1 MKKIAFLGSK
11 PIGYKC
17 LDFLLTNQQKLNCKV
32 VAVLSNDNVRFGA
45 EHSVKQLATSN
56 HIKFGETLDDLLA
69 LTEEIDFLIS
79 VQYHLILKQQHI
91 DLAKEL
97 AVNLHMAPLPE
108 YRGCNQFSF
117 AIYNKSN
124 VFGTTLHQLEA
135 GIDNGKIIAERR
147 FDITPDMMVKDLY
160 DRTFEESIT
169 LFEENIENIL
179 TKKYTLIPQETLL
192 KKRGGNIYYR
202 KDVAKLKQIDLGSM
216 ADEVARKVK
225 ATAMPGFEPPF
236 TIIDG
241 VKYYIIPEKNY
252 NK

>member
-1 MKKIAFLGSK
+1 MKKIVFLGSK

-17 LDFLLTNQQKLNCKV
+17 LDFLLNNQEKFDCRV
-32 VAVLSNDNVRFGA
+32 VAVLSNDNTRFGA
-45 EHSVKQLATSN
+45 EHSVKQLANSH
-56 HIKFGETLDDLLA
+56 HIPFGETLEDLQA
-69 LTEEIDFLIS
+69 LNQEIDFLIS
-79 VQYHLILKQQHI
+79 VQYHLILKQHHI
-91 DLAKEL
+91 NLAKEL

-147 FDITPDMMVKDLY
+147 FEITPDMMVKDLY
-160 DRTFEESIT
+160 DKTFTESIT
-169 LFEENIENIL
+169 LFEEQIENIL
-179 TKKYTLIPQETLL
+179 NKKYTLTPQETLIN
-192 KKRGGNIYYR
+192 KRGSNIYYR
-202 KDVAKLKQIDLGSM
+202 KDVSSLKQIDLGTM

-236 TIIDG
+236 TVIDG

-252 NK
+252 TK

>member
-1 MKKIAFLGSK
+1 MKKIVFLGSK

-17 LDFLLTNQQKLNCKV
+17 LEFLLKNQDKFNARV
-32 VAVLSNDNVRFGA
+32 VAVLSNDNVRFGS

-56 HIKFGETLDDLLA
+56 NIKFGETLADLSA
-69 LTEEIDFLIS
+69 IEEEIDFLIS
-79 VQYHLILKQQHI
+79 VQYHLILKQEHI
-91 DLAKEL
+91 NLAKIL
-97 AVNLHMAPLPE
+97 AVNLHMASLPE

-117 AIYNKSN
+117 AIYNKSS

-147 FDITPDMMVKDLY
+147 FEITSHMMVKDLY
-160 DRTFEESIT
+160 DKTFDESIK

-179 TKKYTLIPQETLL
+179 NQKYTLTPQETLVAE
-192 KKRGGNIYYR
+192 RGSSIYYR
-202 KDVAKLKQIDLGSM
+202 KDVAKLKQIDFGDM
-216 ADEVARKVK
+216 ADEIARKVK
-225 ATAMPGFEPPF
+225 ATAMPGFEPPY
-236 TIIDG
+236 TIIDH